1 MIRIGVLVGAKGRGS
16 NLMAILNAINDGIVT
31 GQVAVVIGSLKG
43 APALDAATAAG
54 IETVVV
60 GTANRTDD
68 EYAEVLLR
76 VITKRDIDLIVL
88 AGYMRRLPD
97 ALTSRFAG
105 RIINIHPSLL
115 PDFGGHGMYGRNV
128 HQAVKAAGVT
138 ETGCT
143 VHVVDNEYDHGP
155 VVAQRRVI
163 VNADDTVD
171 DIATRV
177 LGAEHSLLVDV
188 IAEIC
193 SGQRS
198 LPLAQQQ
205 R

>member
-1 MIRIGVLVGAKGRGS
+1 MLRIGVLVGAKGRGS
-16 NLMAILNAINDGIVT
+16 NLMAILNAIEAGSLS

-43 APALDAATAAG
+43 APALEAAALAG

-68 EYAEVLLR
+68 EYGDVLLR
-76 VITKRDIDLIVL
+76 AIAKRDVDLVVL

-97 ALTSRFAG
+97 VLTTSYAG

-115 PDFGGHGMYGRNV
+115 PAFGGHGMYGRKV
-128 HQAVKAAGVT
+128 HEAVRDAGVL

-143 VHVVDNEYDHGP
+143 VHVVDNEYDHGA
-155 VVAQRRVI
+155 VVAQRRVH
-163 VNADDTVD
+163 VLPEDSVD
-171 DIATRV
+171 DIAARV

-188 IAEIC
+188 IRDIC
-193 SGQRS
+193 SGLRP
-198 LPLAQQQ
+198 LPLT
-205 R
+205 

>member
-1 MIRIGVLVGAKGRGS
+1 MLRIGVLVGAKGRGS
-16 NLMAILNAINDGIVT
+16 NLMAILNAIEAGSLS

-43 APALDAATAAG
+43 APALEAAALAG

-68 EYAEVLLR
+68 EYGEVLLR
-76 VITKRDIDLIVL
+76 AIVKRDVDLVVL

-97 ALTSRFAG
+97 ALTTFYAG

-115 PDFGGHGMYGRNV
+115 PAFGGHGMYGRKV
-128 HQAVKAAGVT
+128 HEAVRDAGVL

-143 VHVVDNEYDHGP
+143 VHVVDNEYDHGA
-155 VVAQRRVI
+155 VVAQRRVD
-163 VNADDTVD
+163 VLPEDSVD
-171 DIATRV
+171 DIAARV

-188 IAEIC
+188 IRDIC
-193 SGQRS
+193 SGLRP
-198 LPLAQQQ
+198 LPLA
-205 R
+205 

>member
-1 MIRIGVLVGAKGRGS
+1 MLRIGVLVGAKGRGS
-16 NLMAILNAINDGIVT
+16 NLMAILNAIEAGSLS

-43 APALDAATAAG
+43 APALEAAALAG

-68 EYAEVLLR
+68 EYGDVLLR
-76 VITKRDIDLIVL
+76 AIAKRDVDLVVL

-97 ALTSRFAG
+97 ALTTFYAG

-115 PDFGGHGMYGRNV
+115 PAFGGHGMYGRKV
-128 HQAVKAAGVT
+128 HEAVRDAGVL

-143 VHVVDNEYDHGP
+143 VHVVDNEYDHGA
-155 VVAQRRVI
+155 VVAQRRVD
-163 VNADDTVD
+163 VLPEDSVD
-171 DIATRV
+171 DIAARV

-188 IAEIC
+188 IKDIC
-193 SGQRS
+193 SGLRP
-198 LPLAQQQ
+198 LPLT
-205 R
+205 

>member
-1 MIRIGVLVGAKGRGS
+1 MLRIGVLVGAKGRGS
-16 NLMAILNAINDGIVT
+16 NLMAILNAIAAGSLS

-43 APALDAATAAG
+43 APALEAAALAG

-68 EYAEVLLR
+68 EYGDVLLR
-76 VITKRDIDLIVL
+76 AIVKRDVDLVVL

-97 ALTSRFAG
+97 VLTTSYAG

-115 PDFGGHGMYGRNV
+115 PAFGGHGMYGRKV
-128 HQAVKAAGVT
+128 HEAVRDAGVS

-143 VHVVDNEYDHGP
+143 VHVVDNEYDHGA
-155 VVAQRRVI
+155 VVAQRRVD
-163 VNADDTVD
+163 VLPEDSVD
-171 DIATRV
+171 DIAARV

-188 IAEIC
+188 IRDIC
-193 SGQRS
+193 SGLRP
-198 LPLAQQQ
+198 LPLT
-205 R
+205 

>member
-16 NLMAILNAINDGIVT
+16 NLMAILNAITAGRVS

-43 APALDAATAAG
+43 APALDAALSAG
-54 IETVVV
+54 VETVVV

-68 EYAEVLLR
+68 EYGAVLLR
-76 VITKRDIDLIVL
+76 AITKRDVDLIVL

-97 ALTSRFAG
+97 ALTTAYAG

-115 PDFGGHGMYGRNV
+115 PAFGGHGMYGRKV
-128 HQAVKAAGVT
+128 HEAVREAGVT
-138 ETGCT
+138 ESGCT

-155 VVAQRRVI
+155 VVAQRRVN
-163 VNADDTVD
+163 VLADDSVD
-171 DIATRV
+171 DIAARV

-188 IAEIC
+188 LADIC
-193 SGQRS
+193 SGKRA
-198 LPLAQQQ
+198 LPLV
-205 R
+205 

>member
-16 NLMAILNAINDGIVT
+16 NLVAIMNAISAGRLD

-43 APALDAATAAG
+43 APALEAAAAEG
-54 IETVVV
+54 VDTVVV

-68 EYAEVLLR
+68 EYGAVLLR
-76 VITKRDIDLIVL
+76 AIMKRDVDLVVL

-97 ALTSRFAG
+97 ALTDAYSG

-115 PDFGGHGMYGRNV
+115 PAFGGHGMYGRKV
-128 HQAVKAAGVT
+128 HEAVRDAGVT
-138 ETGCT
+138 ESGCT

-155 VVAQRRVI
+155 VVAQRRVD
-163 VNADDTVD
+163 VYPDDTVD
-171 DIATRV
+171 DIASRV
-177 LGAEHSLLVDV
+177 LQAEHALLVDV
-188 IAEIC
+188 LAEIC

-198 LPLAQQQ
+198 LPLA
-205 R
+205 

>member
-16 NLMAILNAINDGIVT
+16 NLMAILNAIAAGTVS
-31 GQVAVVIGSLKG
+31 GQVTVVIGSLKG
-43 APALDAATAAG
+43 APALEAASSAG
-54 IETVVV
+54 VETVVV

-68 EYAEVLLR
+68 EYGDVLLR
-76 VITKRDIDLIVL
+76 AITKRDVDLIVL

-97 ALTSRFAG
+97 ALTTAFAG

-115 PDFGGHGMYGRNV
+115 PAFGGHGMYGRKV
-128 HQAVKAAGVT
+128 HEAVREAGVT
-138 ETGCT
+138 ESGCT

-155 VVAQRRVI
+155 VVAQRRVD
-163 VNADDTVD
+163 VLSDDSVD

-188 IAEIC
+188 LAEIC
-193 SGQRS
+193 SGKRS
-198 LPLAQQQ
+198 LPLA
-205 R
+205 

>member
-1 MIRIGVLVGAKGRGS
+1 MLRIGVLVGAKGRGS
-16 NLMAILNAINDGIVT
+16 NLMAILNAIGAGSLS

-43 APALDAATAAG
+43 APALEAAALAG

-68 EYAEVLLR
+68 EYGDVLLR
-76 VITKRDIDLIVL
+76 AIAKRDVDLVVL

-97 ALTSRFAG
+97 VLTTSYAG

-115 PDFGGHGMYGRNV
+115 PAFGGHGMYGRKV
-128 HQAVKAAGVT
+128 HEAVRDAGVS

-143 VHVVDNEYDHGP
+143 VHVVDNEYDHGA
-155 VVAQRRVI
+155 VVAQRRVH
-163 VNADDTVD
+163 VLPEDSVD
-171 DIATRV
+171 DIAARV

-188 IAEIC
+188 IRDIC
-193 SGQRS
+193 SGLRP
-198 LPLAQQQ
+198 LPLT
-205 R
+205 

>member
-1 MIRIGVLVGAKGRGS
+1 MLRIGVLVGAKGRGS
-16 NLMAILNAINDGIVT
+16 NLMAILNAIAAGSLS

-43 APALDAATAAG
+43 APALEAAALAG

-68 EYAEVLLR
+68 EYGDVLLR
-76 VITKRDIDLIVL
+76 AIAKRDVDLVVL

-97 ALTSRFAG
+97 VLTTSYAG

-115 PDFGGHGMYGRNV
+115 PAFGGHGMYGRKV
-128 HQAVKAAGVT
+128 HEAVRDAGVS

-143 VHVVDNEYDHGP
+143 VHVVDNEYDHGA
-155 VVAQRRVI
+155 VVAQRRVD
-163 VNADDTVD
+163 VLPEDSVD
-171 DIATRV
+171 DIAARV

-188 IAEIC
+188 IRDIC
-193 SGQRS
+193 MGLRP
-198 LPLAQQQ
+198 LPLA
-205 R
+205 

>member
-1 MIRIGVLVGAKGRGS
+1 MLRIGVLVGAKGRGS
-16 NLMAILNAINDGIVT
+16 NLMAILNAIGAGSLS

-43 APALDAATAAG
+43 APALEAAALAG

-68 EYAEVLLR
+68 EYGDVLLR
-76 VITKRDIDLIVL
+76 AIVKRDVDLVVL

-97 ALTSRFAG
+97 VLTTSYAG

-115 PDFGGHGMYGRNV
+115 PAFGGHGMYGRKV
-128 HQAVKAAGVT
+128 HEAVRDAGVS

-143 VHVVDNEYDHGP
+143 VHVVDNEYDHGA
-155 VVAQRRVI
+155 VVAQRRVD
-163 VNADDTVD
+163 VLPEDSVD
-171 DIATRV
+171 DIAARV

-188 IAEIC
+188 IRDIC
-193 SGQRS
+193 MGLRP
-198 LPLAQQQ
+198 LPLA
-205 R
+205 

>member
-16 NLMAILNAINDGIVT
+16 NLMAILNAITAGQVS

-43 APALDAATAAG
+43 APALEAAAAAG
-54 IETVVV
+54 VETVVV

-68 EYAEVLLR
+68 EYGAVLLR
-76 VITKRDIDLIVL
+76 AITKRDVDLVVL

-97 ALTSRFAG
+97 ALTDTFAG

-115 PDFGGHGMYGRNV
+115 PAFGGHGMYGRKV
-128 HQAVKAAGVT
+128 HEAVRDSGVT
-138 ETGCT
+138 ESGCT

-155 VVAQRRVI
+155 VVAQRRVD
-163 VNADDTVD
+163 VFTEDTVD
-171 DIATRV
+171 DIAARV

-188 IAEIC
+188 LAEIC
-193 SGQRS
+193 SGKRS
-198 LPLAQQQ
+198 LPLV
-205 R
+205 

>member
-16 NLMAILNAINDGIVT
+16 NLMAILNAITAGAVS
-31 GQVAVVIGSLKG
+31 GQVTVVIGSLKG
-43 APALDAATAAG
+43 APALDAASSAG
-54 IETVVV
+54 VETVVV

-68 EYAEVLLR
+68 EYGAVLLR
-76 VITKRDIDLIVL
+76 AITKRDVDLIVL

-97 ALTSRFAG
+97 ALTTAFAG

-115 PDFGGHGMYGRNV
+115 PAFGGHGMYGRKV
-128 HQAVKAAGVT
+128 HEAVREAGVT
-138 ETGCT
+138 ESGCT

-155 VVAQRRVI
+155 VVAQRRVD
-163 VNADDTVD
+163 VLADDSVD

-188 IAEIC
+188 LADIC
-193 SGQRS
+193 SGKRS
-198 LPLAQQQ
+198 LPLA
-205 R
+205 

>member
-16 NLMAILNAINDGIVT
+16 NLMAILNAIAAGTVC

-43 APALDAATAAG
+43 APALEAASSAG
-54 IETVVV
+54 VETVVV

-68 EYAEVLLR
+68 EYGDVLLR
-76 VITKRDIDLIVL
+76 AITKRDVDLIVL

-97 ALTSRFAG
+97 ALTTGFAG

-115 PDFGGHGMYGRNV
+115 PAFGGHGMYGRKV
-128 HQAVKAAGVT
+128 HEAVREAGVT
-138 ETGCT
+138 ESGCT

-155 VVAQRRVI
+155 VVAQRRVD
-163 VNADDTVD
+163 VLSDDSVD

-188 IAEIC
+188 LAEIC
-193 SGQRS
+193 SGKRL
-198 LPLAQQQ
+198 LPLA
-205 R
+205 

>member
-16 NLMAILNAINDGIVT
+16 NLVAILNAISTGRLD

-43 APALDAATAAG
+43 APALEAAAEG
-54 IETVVV
+54 VDTVVV

-68 EYAEVLLR
+68 EYGAVLLR
-76 VITKRDIDLIVL
+76 AIMKRDVDLVVL

-97 ALTSRFAG
+97 ALTDAYSG

-115 PDFGGHGMYGRNV
+115 PAFGGHGMYGRKV
-128 HQAVKAAGVT
+128 HEAVRDAGVT
-138 ETGCT
+138 ESGCT

-155 VVAQRRVI
+155 VVAQRRVD
-163 VNADDTVD
+163 VYPADTVD
-171 DIATRV
+171 DIASRV
-177 LGAEHSLLVDV
+177 LLAEHALMVDV
-188 IAEIC
+188 LAEIC

-198 LPLAQQQ
+198 LPLA
-205 R
+205 